1 MLRPEKLVFSISRQ
15 YQSLK
20 PTQLEESRPRDLAR
34 DFLCL
39 LKKCVSANQIRE
51 IQAQMLLNSVEK
63 PNFLIPKAVELGDFT
78 YASSLFS
85 ATEEPNHYS
94 YNFMIRGLT
103 NTWHDHGAALS
114 LYRRMKYSELKPDNF
129 TYNFVFVACGNLPEI
144 GVGRSVHSSLF
155 KVGLERDEHVNHSLT
170 TMYAKCGYIDRARK
184 VFDEITE
191 RDMVSWNSMIS
202 GYLLA
207 GCSKDAVGLFRE
219 MEEEGV
225 EPDERTLVSVLGA
238 CGHLGDLKT
247 GRLLEEIAVRRKI
260 GLSTFLGSKLISM
273 YGKCGELDEARRVF
287 NQMVN
292 KDRVA
297 WNAVI
302 TVYSQNGRSSE
313 AIKLFR
319 EMEASRVS
327 PDAVTFSTVLS
338 ACGSVGALELGKRI
352 ETYALETGLQHNIYV
367 ATGLVDMYGK
377 CGSIEEA
384 LRVFEAMPVKNEA
397 TWNAMIS
404 AYAHHGQAQGALS
417 LFDRMSVP
425 PSDVTF
431 VGVLCACVHAGLV
444 DQGRRYFHEM
454 SSTFGLVPKIEHYTN
469 VIDLLSRA
477 GMLEEAWELME
488 KFPGKPDEIMLGAIL
503 GACQK
508 RRDVVVGGKAMGML
522 MEMEEAKNAGNYVI
536 SSKVYAEMKMWDE
549 CAKTRA
555 LMRERGVVKTP
566 GCSWIEMD
574 GELMEFNAGSD
585 CLECGK
591 EDSGS
596 LYGLLVE
603 EMKSGRFLTLDDSFL
618 IDNRATLRAMAE
630 FGGILFYFYICDR
643 TSVLGESKKNYDR
656 DLFLFLYCLLII
668 VAAMT
673 SLKKH
678 NDKSPITGK
687 SILYLNRH
695 QTEEWK
701 GWMQVL
707 FLMYHY
713 FAAAEIY
720 NAIRV
725 FIAAYV
731 WMTGFGN
738 FSYYYIR
745 KDFSLARFT
754 QMMWR
759 LNLFVAFSCIILN
772 NDYMLYYICPMHTL
786 FTLMVYGALG
796 IFSRY
801 NEIPS
806 VMAVKIASCF
816 LVVIVMWEIPGV
828 FEIFWS
834 PLTFLLGYTDP
845 AKPDLPL
852 LHEWH
857 FRSGLD
863 RYIWIIGMIY
873 AYFHPTVERWME
885 KLEECDAK
893 RKNSIKTSII
903 AISSFVGYLWYE
915 YIYKLDKVT
924 YNKYHPYTSWIP
936 ITVYICLRN
945 STQRLRNFSLTLFAW
960 LGKITLETYI
970 SQFHIWLRS
979 NVPNGQP
986 KWLLCIIPE
995 YPMLNFML
1003 TTAIYVLVSHR
1014 LFELTNTLKSVFIPT
1029 KDDKRLLHNVL
1040 AGAAISFC
1048 LYVTALILLH
1058 IPH

>member
-1 MLRPEKLVFSISRQ
+1 MWLFTSFQMLKPQKLAFSISRQ
-15 YQSLK
+15 FPSLD
-20 PTQLEESRPRDLAR
+20 ESRPRDLAR

-51 IQAQMLLNSVEK
+51 IQAQMLLNSVQK
-63 PNFLIPKAVELGDFT
+63 PNFLIPKAVELGDFN

-85 ATEEPNHYS
+85 ATEQPNHYS
-94 YNFMIRGLT
+94 FNFMIRGLT

-114 LYRRMKYSELKPDNF
+114 LYRRMKFSGLKPDNF

-144 GVGRSVHSSLF
+144 GVGRSVHSSLV
-155 KVGLERDEHVNHSLT
+155 KVGLDRDDHVNHSLIA
-170 TMYAKCGYIDRARK
+170 MYSKCGYIDSARK

-202 GYLLA
+202 GYLLT

-247 GRLLEEIAVRRKI
+247 GRLLEEIAVRKKI

-273 YGKCGELDEARRVF
+273 YGKCGELDSARRVF

-297 WNAVI
+297 WNAMI

-319 EMEASRVS
+319 EMEGSRVS

-352 ETYALETGLQHNIYV
+352 ETYALETGLEHNIYV

-404 AYAHHGQAQGALS
+404 AYAHHGQAQEALS
-417 LFDRMSVP
+417 LFDQMSVP

-431 VGVLCACVHAGLV
+431 VGVLSACVHAGLV

-477 GMLEEAWELME
+477 GMLEEAWELMG

-508 RRDVVVGGKAMGML
+508 RKDVVVGVKAMRML
-522 MEMEEAKNAGNYVI
+522 MAMEEAKNAGNYVI

-585 CLECGK
+585 CLQCGN

-603 EMKSGRFLTLDDSFL
+603 EMKSER
-618 IDNRATLRAMAE
+618 
-630 FGGILFYFYICDR
+630 
-643 TSVLGESKKNYDR
+643 YD
-656 DLFLFLYCLLII
+656 CL
-668 VAAMT
+668 
-673 SLKKH
+673 
-678 NDKSPITGK
+678 
-687 SILYLNRH
+687 
-695 QTEEWK
+695 Q
-701 GWMQVL
+701 
-707 FLMYHY
+707 
-713 FAAAEIY
+713 
-720 NAIRV
+720 
-725 FIAAYV
+725 
-731 WMTGFGN
+731 
-738 FSYYYIR
+738 
-745 KDFSLARFT
+745 
-754 QMMWR
+754 
-759 LNLFVAFSCIILN
+759 
-772 NDYMLYYICPMHTL
+772 
-786 FTLMVYGALG
+786 
-796 IFSRY
+796 
-801 NEIPS
+801 
-806 VMAVKIASCF
+806 
-816 LVVIVMWEIPGV
+816 
-828 FEIFWS
+828 
-834 PLTFLLGYTDP
+834 
-845 AKPDLPL
+845 
-852 LHEWH
+852 
-857 FRSGLD
+857 
-863 RYIWIIGMIY
+863 
-873 AYFHPTVERWME
+873 
-885 KLEECDAK
+885 
-893 RKNSIKTSII
+893 
-903 AISSFVGYLWYE
+903 LW
-915 YIYKLDKVT
+915 
-924 YNKYHPYTSWIP
+924 
-936 ITVYICLRN
+936 
-945 STQRLRNFSLTLFAW
+945 
-960 LGKITLETYI
+960 
-970 SQFHIWLRS
+970 
-979 NVPNGQP
+979 
-986 KWLLCIIPE
+986 
-995 YPMLNFML
+995 
-1003 TTAIYVLVSHR
+1003 
-1014 LFELTNTLKSVFIPT
+1014 
-1029 KDDKRLLHNVL
+1029 
-1040 AGAAISFC
+1040 
-1048 LYVTALILLH
+1048 
-1058 IPH
+1058 